1 MTKEAELLW
10 AKHKYLVLSKS
21 QKIYLDI
28 RQTLK
33 SPNCTVLDVQ
43 SLIDQAV
50 LLEESPSQ
58 VTNAYMHIWGYFK
71 NKAER
76 QEKEEFLTLLE
87 KYRKTGYQRR
97 KLLAFLKQ
105 LLAKY
110 PNSYLLNSSIFEE
123 E

>member
-87 KYRKTGYQRR
+87 KIQENRLSTKKTVSFS
-97 KLLAFLKQ
+97 KTAI
-105 LLAKY
+105 
-110 PNSYLLNSSIFEE
+110 S
-123 E
+123 

>member
-50 LLEESPSQ
+50 LLEESPS
-58 VTNAYMHIWGYFK
+58 
-71 NKAER
+71 
-76 QEKEEFLTLLE
+76 
-87 KYRKTGYQRR
+87 
-97 KLLAFLKQ
+97 
-105 LLAKY
+105 
-110 PNSYLLNSSIFEE
+110 
-123 E
+123 

>member
-58 VTNAYMHIWGYFK
+58 VTNAYLICIYGAILKIRQSVKKKK
-71 NKAER
+71 N
-76 QEKEEFLTLLE
+76 F
-87 KYRKTGYQRR
+87 
-97 KLLAFLKQ
+97 
-105 LLAKY
+105 
-110 PNSYLLNSSIFEE
+110 
-123 E
+123 

>member
-50 LLEESPSQ
+50 LLDVSPSH
-58 VTNAYMHIWGYFK
+58 VTNSYM
-71 NKAER
+71 
-76 QEKEEFLTLLE
+76 
-87 KYRKTGYQRR
+87 
-97 KLLAFLKQ
+97 
-105 LLAKY
+105 
-110 PNSYLLNSSIFEE
+110 
-123 E
+123 